1 MQQSRTNASRSRQY
15 EPEQAAAQPHPK
27 TFPSKPPAHVEQQKR
42 QKRLQRQ
49 KEIDGFFRQSTSE
62 SIPETDAVTE
72 FQSSKK
78 PANNRP
84 VLQRQQRQ
92 SSEESGTSSI
102 KGNVHFKDVP
112 EYFEENRKPIGV
124 PRHGI
129 YDTLKN
135 VVTEKADYKG
145 IFVLLIHLIFNFLK
159 LIFRAIFK
167 LIE

>member
-1 MQQSRTNASRSRQY
+1 MQQSRTNASRISQY
-15 EPEQAAAQPHPK
+15 EPEPTSQPYSK

-78 PANNRP
+78 PTNNRP

-92 SSEESGTSSI
+92 SSEESGTSSV

-112 EYFEENRKPIGV
+112 EYFEDNRKPIGGQ
-124 PRHGI
+124 RHGI

-135 VVTEKADYKG
+135 VVTEKADYKSG
-145 IFVLLIHLIFNFLK
+145 IIIK
-159 LIFRAIFK
+159 LTHVDTRN
-167 LIE
+167 